1 MNARMAVCAA
11 FVALTLASCGSNS
24 APQSGG
30 RTGSL
35 SISGAS
41 ADTDLPST
49 GAASADTDLPSTGAA
64 SADTDL
70 PSTGAASAAC
80 GDKIA
85 PDRAAARMLPSGFP
99 TVAGWSATE
108 AVRQGKTLV
117 LRGAVGGD
125 PPDIVDIRDA
135 AVAKLTAVGYVRTGG
150 DQEPGFEADADFTG
164 SHPGNINVR
173 ALCRDY
179 LVVTYTFEQ

>member
-1 MNARMAVCAA
+1 MNLRMALCVC
-11 FVALTLASCGSNS
+11 VALTLAACSSNS
-24 APQSGG
+24 DPQGG
-30 RTGSL
+30 RRTGS
-35 SISGAS
+35 
-41 ADTDLPST
+41 LPST

-80 GDKIA
+80 GDKIT
-85 PDRAAARMLPSGFP
+85 PDAAAARILPSGFP

-125 PPDIVDIRDA
+125 PPDIVDVRDA
-135 AVAKLTAVGYVRTGG
+135 AIAKLTAVGYVRTGG

-164 SHPGNINVR
+164 SYPGNINVR

-179 LVVTYTFEQ
+179 LVVTYTFAQ

>member
-1 MNARMAVCAA
+1 MNIRTAVYAA
-11 FVALTLASCGSNS
+11 FAVLTLASCGSNS
-24 APQSGG
+24 AAQGGG
-30 RTGSL
+30 RTGS
-35 SISGAS
+35 S
-41 ADTDLPST
+41 PST
-49 GAASADTDLPSTGAA
+49 GAASADN
-64 SADTDL
+64 DL

-80 GDKIA
+80 GDKIT
-85 PDRAAARMLPSGFP
+85 PDAAAARLLPSGFP

-125 PPDIVDIRDA
+125 PPDIVNVRDA
-135 AVAKLTAVGYVRTGG
+135 AIAKLTAGGYVRTGG

-164 SHPGNINVR
+164 SHPGNINIR

>member
-1 MNARMAVCAA
+1 MNIRMAACAA
-11 FVALTLASCGSNS
+11 FVVLTLASCGSNS
-24 APQSGG
+24 APQGG
-30 RTGSL
+30 GTTGSL
-35 SISGAS
+35 STSGGS

-49 GAASADTDLPSTGAA
+49 SAA

-80 GDKIA
+80 GDKITSDA
-85 PDRAAARMLPSGFP
+85 AAARMLPSSFP

-125 PPDIVDIRDA
+125 PPDIVDVRDA
-135 AVAKLTAVGYVRTGG
+135 VIAKLTAVGYARTGG
-150 DQEPGFEADADFTG
+150 DEEPGFEADADFTG
-164 SHPGNINVR
+164 SHPGNVNVR

>member
-1 MNARMAVCAA
+1 MNIRMAVCAA

-35 SISGAS
+35 
-41 ADTDLPST
+41 
-49 GAASADTDLPSTGAA
+49 PSTGAA

-80 GDKIA
+80 GKKIT
-85 PDRAAARMLPSGFP
+85 PDAAATRMLPSGFP

-125 PPDIVDIRDA
+125 PPDIVDVRDA
-135 AVAKLTAVGYVRTGG
+135 AIAKLTAVGYVRTGG

>member
-1 MNARMAVCAA
+1 MNIRTAVCAA
-11 FVALTLASCGSNS
+11 FVVLTLASCGSTP
-24 APQSGG
+24 APQGG
-30 RTGSL
+30 GTTGS
-35 SISGAS
+35 SAISG
-41 ADTDLPST
+41 
-49 GAASADTDLPSTGAA
+49 A

-80 GDKIA
+80 GDKITSDA
-85 PDRAAARMLPSGFP
+85 AAARMLPSGFP
-99 TVAGWSATE
+99 TVARWSATE

-125 PPDIVDIRDA
+125 PPDIVDVRDA
-135 AVAKLTAVGYVRTGG
+135 AIAKLTAVGYVRTGG
-150 DQEPGFEADADFTG
+150 DEESGFEADADFTG
-164 SHPGNINVR
+164 SHPGNVNVR